1 MIKEKYV
8 ILQDILLINM
18 KIINSI
24 NKAQL
29 ERKW

>member
-29 ERKW
+29 ERK